1 MPRLT
6 IAVVCAALALTL
18 GACGKDDENETSGDT
33 ATVTTNPTPAAGT
46 STQSEAQESDDIV
59 SVGIKDIKFVPA
71 EITAKV
77 GQTIM
82 WTNHEPVP
90 HNVTAEQGADFRSDN
105 AHRGRHVRLHAEE
118 GRHDRLRLHDPPRPG
133 RHDHRHEVARRSR
146 SRA

>member
-59 SVGIKDIKFVPA
+59 SVGIKDITFVPA

-77 GQTIM
+77 GQTIT

-90 HNVTAEQGADFRSDN
+90 HNVTAEQGADFRSEN
-105 AHRGRHVRLHAEE
+105 LTE
-118 GRHDRLRLHDPPRPG
+118 GDTFDYTPRQAGTIDYVCTIHPG
-133 RHDHRHEVARRSR
+133 QDGTITVTK
-146 SRA
+146 